1 MNLGIY
7 NEAIYNEGPV
17 YLNKH
22 IDQGIQF
29 KEFERKASR
38 DNQYNFLEDT
48 SSPNLGSIVEALTG
62 MDSTQQTAATTST
75 SQLTAGQ
82 IELNKLI
89 SEYSTLYKT
98 YVSTMINKGATDL
111 ARVKIEKELSDKQ
124 IALVAASN
132 KLNGALT
139 DANAGAGAGANAA
152 DAAALA
158 KASNLASIAATTKKV
173 AAFDYNT
180 LGGKIETSDL
190 SMTSMYFHYLV
201 YFLISLTL
209 IAFTFNILVN
219 PKANTMSAII
229 VVAGLIVIYIIARHY
244 TIPL

>member
-7 NEAIYNEGPV
+7 NEAIYNEGPL

-22 IDQGIQF
+22 IEQGIQF
-29 KEFERKASR
+29 KEFERKTSR

-62 MDSTQQTAATTST
+62 TDSTQQTAAVTST
-75 SQLTAGQ
+75 SQLSTGQ

-98 YVSTMINKGATDL
+98 YVSTMINKGSTDI

-124 IALVAASN
+124 KTLVEVSN
-132 KLNGALT
+132 KLNGVMT
-139 DANAGAGAGANAA
+139 GANAGAGANAA
-152 DAAALA
+152 NAAALA
-158 KASNLASIAATTKKV
+158 QASNLASIAATTKRV

-180 LGGKIETSDL
+180 LSGKIETSDL